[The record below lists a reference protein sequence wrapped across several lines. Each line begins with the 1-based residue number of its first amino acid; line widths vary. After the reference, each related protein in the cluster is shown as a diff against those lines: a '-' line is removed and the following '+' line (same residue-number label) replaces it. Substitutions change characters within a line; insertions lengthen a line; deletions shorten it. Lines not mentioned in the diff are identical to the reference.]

1 MRVTSTFSS
10 GSGIRDGENKP
21 LGRNDGIEES
31 YSGSLRERVLPHRLR
46 PPKKAGIA

>member
-1 MRVTSTFSS
+1 MRVTSRFSS

-31 YSGSLRERVLPHRLR
+31 YSGSLRERVLAHRPR
-46 PPKKAGIA
+46 PQKRRE